1 MNRTAW
7 ITVLATLAAAP
18 VCAQENELAFP
29 DGWEVRFD
37 REGSSMEDLRLVTMP
52 PGMHVT
58 TGPAMIAYHP
68 DSTATGSYTLESEV
82 FLFDPDGRR
91 EGFGFFVG
99 GADLAGADQS
109 YTYFLL
115 RQGGE
120 FLVKVREGSETRVVQ
135 DWTGHDA
142 IRSWTEGEGA
152 TAQNVLALRVGEAG
166 VAFLVNDAVVWESP
180 AGSVATDGVFGLRVN
195 HGLNLHVTSI
205 TTGGTASGTGG

>member
-1 MNRTAW
+1 MIRSVM
-7 ITVLATLAAAP
+7 IATLAALAASP
-18 VCAQENELAFP
+18 VAAQQEDLPFP

-37 REGSSMEDLRLVTMP
+37 REGSSMEEMSLVTMP

-68 DSTATGSYTLESEV
+68 DSTATGSYTVESEV
-82 FLFDPDGRR
+82 FLFDPQDRR

-99 GADLAGADQS
+99 GSGLDGEDQH

-135 DWTGHDA
+135 DWTAHDA
-142 IRSWTEGEGA
+142 IRSWPGGEDA
-152 TAQNVLALRVGEAG
+152 TAQNVLSLRVTDSAL
-166 VAFLVNDAVVWESP
+166 VLLVNDAPVWEGAP
-180 AGSVATDGVFGLRVN
+180 GSVETDGVFGLRVN

-205 TTGGTASGTGG
+205 TRTPAMD